1 MALQVHNLGLNSYDL
16 KYYNFLVMFD
26 STDIDLWIDST
37 QIDVSTLDDVDY
49 EFLNNWIQKQQYK

>member
-1 MALQVHNLGLNSYDL
+1 
-16 KYYNFLVMFD
+16 MFD

>member
-16 KYYNFLVMFD
+16 KHYNFLVMFD

-49 EFLNNWIQKQQYK
+49 EFLNN